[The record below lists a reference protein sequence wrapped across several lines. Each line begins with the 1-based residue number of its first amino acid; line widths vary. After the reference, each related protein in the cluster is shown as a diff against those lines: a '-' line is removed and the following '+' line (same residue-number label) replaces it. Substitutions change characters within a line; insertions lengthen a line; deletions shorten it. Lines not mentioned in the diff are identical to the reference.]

1 MLYSLVGHH
10 HSQPSRYR
18 FDRSQATHTVQLR
31 HSLAA
36 ELSFLALVEAFF
48 PCQVTHFVHSPAPL
62 AVSVVAVN
70 LLHK

>member
-10 HSQPSRYR
+10 HRLPSRYR

-36 ELSFLALVEAFF
+36 ELLFLALVEAFL
-48 PCQVTHFVHSPAPL
+48 PC
-62 AVSVVAVN
+62 
-70 LLHK
+70 